1 MSKYK
6 IMKDSIGEIEVP
18 ADKFYGPQTQRS
30 LLNFTIHNEKIP
42 FALISAIATIKKACA
57 IANNKAN
64 KMDARFMKAIIN
76 VCDMIINHELDDN
89 FALSVWQTGSAT
101 QTNMNVNEVIANKAN
116 SLDNTLHIH
125 PNDHVNMS
133 QSSNDVI
140 PTAIHLMIGE
150 LINKKL
156 LIAIDDLIN
165 VFKKVISDK

>member
-42 FALISAIATIKKACA
+42 FALVSAIATIKKACA

-64 KMDARFMKAIIN
+64 KMDERFMKAIIN

-89 FALSVWQTGSAT
+89 FALSV
-101 QTNMNVNEVIANKAN
+101 
-116 SLDNTLHIH
+116 
-125 PNDHVNMS
+125 
-133 QSSNDVI
+133 
-140 PTAIHLMIGE
+140 
-150 LINKKL
+150 
-156 LIAIDDLIN
+156 
-165 VFKKVISDK
+165 